1 MKYSGANST
10 VAMEKASIFNS
21 LRSALSLNIS
31 PSSQFHLLLLC
42 SLISLAIGSVSA
54 VSVGAQEPNYQVIVK
69 GKVSRPN
76 LQVGSKGAFVSELQA
91 ALKLL
96 NFYSGEVNGVY
107 DKNTANAVSSFQVAA
122 GLSPNGIVDNNT
134 WQTLF
139 PIPPAGESASGNN
152 NSDFPVPSEVATI
165 RGNEIGSEEV
175 NQNIS
180 TRPEPRPVTSP
191 KKEPATKTPS
201 RSQKPTSSSTKKPPS
216 SQIISSSKKPGIQYT
231 AQGFPILRLG
241 MRGAEVLK
249 LQKQLK
255 RLGFLKTS
263 IDGDF
268 GSLTETAVKALQ
280 KRYGLEAD
288 GVVGGATWQ
297 IINRQIRR

>member
-10 VAMEKASIFNS
+10 IAMEKASIFNS

-165 RGNEIGSEEV
+165 GGNEIGSEEV
-175 NQNIS
+175 NRNIP
-180 TRPEPRPVTSP
+180 TRSEARPP
-191 KKEPATKTPS
+191 KKKLATKTPS
-201 RSQKPTSSSTKKPPS
+201 RSQKSTSSSAKKPPS
-216 SQIISSSKKPGIQYT
+216 SQITSSSKKPRIQYT

-255 RLGFLKTS
+255 RLGFLKTG

-297 IINRQIRR
+297 IINKQIRR